1 MNRIFIVVL
10 AVIALVYVL
19 MRIRGPKVGSDGV
32 SYQRIDPESAI
43 AMIDSNQMTILVDV
57 RTPGEFSEGHI
68 KGAINIPNESIG
80 SIKPKDLEGAQGPII
95 VYCRSGARS
104 RSAAKKLLTLGY
116 DEVYDLGGII
126 RWPYGLV
133 R

>member
-43 AMIDSNQMTILVDV
+43 ARPLP
-57 RTPGEFSEGHI
+57 RT
-68 KGAINIPNESIG
+68 
-80 SIKPKDLEGAQGPII
+80 
-95 VYCRSGARS
+95 
-104 RSAAKKLLTLGY
+104 
-116 DEVYDLGGII
+116 
-126 RWPYGLV
+126 
-133 R
+133 

>member
-1 MNRIFIVVL
+1 MNRIFIVAL
-10 AVIALVYVL
+10 AAIALVYIL
-19 MRIRGPKVGSDGV
+19 MRMRGPRVGTDGV

-43 AMIDSNQMTILVDV
+43 TMIEEGKATLVDV
-57 RTPGEFSEGHI
+57 RTLGEFNDGHI

-80 SIKPKDLEGAQGPII
+80 SIKPKDLDGVEGPII

-104 RSAAKKLLTLGY
+104 RSAAKKLLALGY